1 QYAWIEPHICSE
13 NLPGA
18 ATIPLFTES
27 EDCPPCN
34 PGMQMGSNGTCAFCE
49 APLFSDGS
57 APCEE
62 CPASTAPETS
72 LTFNW
77 WNNLPPDSGF
87 SSNCLTVSDL
97 GCRGNTDA
105 WQPAVEYIQS
115 NSGFADDS
123 YLVLSLDIEG
133 FRGEKGR
140 KASPVAQV
148 SFVFEMSC
156 VDNCSFFFMQEKPQQ
171 DTTVIN
177 TWQKA
182 QPRQLYTY
190 NAVDTGPVSFIW
202 AFQKYSWDFA
212 NADVDEGFGSNFRSK
227 ARRKD
232 YARIYSVNITNTVN
246 GGAPV
251 CKACPKGA
259 DPQGCVPCPKGQYVD
274 PDSTQCTP
282 CPAGMV
288 VHGANPWGVESC
300 VRCGEGLQPSQ
311 DRSECVSSCAFT
323 SSDGK
328 EYDFHGLSSFRLAE
342 GSRLFTGSGV
352 QYYHLFNISLCG
364 GAETQSLASCQPNI
378 TVPDDEVS
386 ATRVSSAICRL
397 TVLPPMPGDGGG
409 VMAVQP
415 VSSQVTPLP
424 PTPLSVSINGLIST
438 TDTSLDVH
446 FVYAS
451 ESSTEACPDGRS
463 TVITLHC
470 DASQQGNGTLELPP
484 SCVDGTCD
492 GCNYHF
498 VLHARQACPV
508 CRDDDFTKVTGECV
522 DGEQIVHRIPPRYA
536 PPPAHD
542 PHVHPCVSAT
552 VSSSKTPNRRSTAK
566 PAPSNGRCGL
576 VNY

>member
-1 QYAWIEPHICSE
+1 SDRYPSHTTGNDWKLMHLKLKSGLNTLMWRVMGMHLQQGASSGISKPVLIKSIEVNGLAFTSECAKCKAGTFSQEGAATCEECPRDTRADKGATECTPCDKNSQYSEPASAECSARVACTDQDYFSVYQPCDANKKTKKQYAWIEPHICSE

-378 TVPDDEVS
+378 T
-386 ATRVSSAICRL
+386 
-397 TVLPPMPGDGGG
+397 
-409 VMAVQP
+409 
-415 VSSQVTPLP
+415 
-424 PTPLSVSINGLIST
+424 
-438 TDTSLDVH
+438 
-446 FVYAS
+446 
-451 ESSTEACPDGRS
+451 
-463 TVITLHC
+463 
-470 DASQQGNGTLELPP
+470 
-484 SCVDGTCD
+484 
-492 GCNYHF
+492 
-498 VLHARQACPV
+498 
-508 CRDDDFTKVTGECV
+508 
-522 DGEQIVHRIPPRYA
+522 
-536 PPPAHD
+536 
-542 PHVHPCVSAT
+542 
-552 VSSSKTPNRRSTAK
+552 
-566 PAPSNGRCGL
+566 
-576 VNY
+576 